1 MIGIRKENSGL
12 SVWNQLSLFCYTV
25 SRLNERLVPM
35 RRRNINWGVIF
46 IAFAVGLLLSC
57 YCPAKFLIAVLAIAV
72 ILMGACSLKCR

>member
-1 MIGIRKENSGL
+1 
-12 SVWNQLSLFCYTV
+12 
-25 SRLNERLVPM
+25 M